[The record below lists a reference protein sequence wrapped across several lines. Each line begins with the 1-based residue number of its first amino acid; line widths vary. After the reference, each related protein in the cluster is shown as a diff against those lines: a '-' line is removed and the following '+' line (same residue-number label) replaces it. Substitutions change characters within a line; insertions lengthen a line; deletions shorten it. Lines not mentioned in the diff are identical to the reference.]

1 MCVEQK
7 HNELEREYGVINGIR
22 SLYMILRRVVFPGAR
37 SGETG
42 KNYGIFGWPFHD
54 FPVFDSPLSYFHC
67 SWYALMSMGRCAFD
81 LLIFFYLA
89 FFLILFII
97 LLYA

>member
-54 FPVFDSPLSYFHC
+54 FSCLRFPPFLLS
-67 SWYALMSMGRCAFD
+67 L
-81 LLIFFYLA
+81 
-89 FFLILFII
+89 FLVCIDVNGEMRF
-97 LLYA
+97 